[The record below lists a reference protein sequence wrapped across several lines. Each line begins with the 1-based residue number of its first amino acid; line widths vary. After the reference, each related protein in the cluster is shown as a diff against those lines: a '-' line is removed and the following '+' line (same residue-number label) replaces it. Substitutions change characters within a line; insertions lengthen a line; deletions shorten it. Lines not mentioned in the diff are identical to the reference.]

1 MWGVPPYSY
10 LRPHERNPHTRPRT
24 GPQPRPRARRG
35 TQPPPAQDR
44 PGQQAPAAPLRRAAA
59 PSPRHRR
66 LSSARVDNGRVR
78 RVSSPVFVGRAEEL
92 AALDAALARA
102 AGEEPAVVLLAGE
115 SGVGKSRLLA
125 EFSTRASAAGGRVL
139 TGECIELV
147 EGELPY
153 APIVRMLRSLD
164 PEELSELA
172 GTGRAEL
179 SPLMPEAIE
188 EAEPRSGEQF
198 AQGRMFDLLLTVFG
212 RMGESGPLVLAIED
226 LHWADRS
233 TRDFLAFLVRALRSE
248 RARAGGHLPQ
258 RRASPQA
265 PAPSPARGVRA
276 PRSRRA
282 RGAAALLAA
291 RARGPAGGHPRG
303 AARGW
308 ADAMPC
314 SPGPRAIRS
323 SPRSCWPPEAGTA
336 LCPRRFATP

>member
-1 MWGVPPYSY
+1 M
-10 LRPHERNPHTRPRT
+10 
-24 GPQPRPRARRG
+24 
-35 TQPPPAQDR
+35 
-44 PGQQAPAAPLRRAAA
+44 
-59 PSPRHRR
+59 
-66 LSSARVDNGRVR
+66 
-78 RVSSPVFVGRAEEL
+78 
-92 AALDAALARA
+92 
-102 AGEEPAVVLLAGE
+102 
-115 SGVGKSRLLA
+115 
-125 EFSTRASAAGGRVL
+125 L

-164 PEELSELA
+164 PAELSELA

-179 SPLMPEAIE
+179 APLMPEAIE

-248 RARAGGHLPQ
+248 RLVLVATYRSDELHRKHPLRPLP
-258 RRASPQA
+258 
-265 PAPSPARGVRA
+265 RGVRA

-308 ADAMPC
+308 RSTDALF
-314 SPGPRAIRS
+314 ARS
-323 SPRSCWPPEAGTA
+323 EGNPFFAEELLPPPEAGTA